1 MPAPSRARPLP
12 PVGHPSPRRRPA
24 PPPGLRPAA
33 PRPVHRRPRQHRAVP
48 TRLLAVS
55 ALVALTLGAGAW
67 YLLGRSSADAGEA
80 GGYVEVEQ
88 RYATAAWAV
97 HYTPLVVRQFSELD
111 TFNAALD
118 EQALVMERS
127 LAEFDR
133 IARSE
138 EGEAASIARESVNL
152 AEEGLR
158 AVSEFRDAIV
168 TTNDLAGAHDA
179 IAHLERVVDQLEA
192 NAKQWR
198 SL

>member
-1 MPAPSRARPLP
+1 M
-12 PVGHPSPRRRPA
+12 
-24 PPPGLRPAA
+24 
-33 PRPVHRRPRQHRAVP
+33 
-48 TRLLAVS
+48 
-55 ALVALTLGAGAW
+55 GAGAW
-67 YLLGRSSADAGEA
+67 FLIGRASGDGGEP
-80 GGYVEVEQ
+80 GGFVDVEQ
-88 RYATAAWAV
+88 RYASAAWAV

-133 IARSE
+133 IARTE
-138 EGEAASIARESVNL
+138 EGDAASIARQSVNL

-158 AVSEFRDAIV
+158 AVSDFRDAIV

-179 IAHLERVVDQLEA
+179 VAVLERVVDQLEA
-192 NAKQWR
+192 NAKQWK